1 MKAITFTP
9 SKNVAQ
15 QLEEISRISGFM
27 PNEIITDIVSF
38 EIGNMFRSDFDAND
52 NLDGLRRY
60 LYRHDYSREQAAKVA
75 ANYNAFALREAK
87 RSGRPVTNAALVES
101 NPNAHGSFRIW
112 FPLLT
117 SGVEKIARQAQ
128 RALKSASVLVS

>member
-15 QLEEISRISGFM
+15 QLEEISRISGFT

-60 LYRHDYSREQAAKVA
+60 LYRHDYSREQASKVA
-75 ANYNAFALREAK
+75 TNYNEFALREVQS
-87 RSGRPVTNAALVES
+87 SGRPVTNAALVES
-101 NPNAHGSFRIW
+101 KPDDRGFFRLW

-128 RALKSASVLVS
+128 RALKSASALVS